1 MGSGQKVPGG
11 NLYVALLH
19 NPVYDKQGHVVTTCI
34 TNLDL
39 HDIARVARTYH
50 LGQFFVV
57 HPVPSQAALARRIVH
72 HWKEGFGASYNAT
85 RKEAFELMT
94 LCGTLKEAT
103 DWIRKEKGGK
113 SPRIVITAA
122 GRFQSTIGFA
132 ELSTRIHEGEEP
144 YLLLFGTGWGLVED
158 VIKEADDVLEPIQGV
173 GDYNHLSVRS
183 AVSIVIDRLMG
194 DRQVHRTGTTE
205 NMFQ

>member
-1 MGSGQKVPGG
+1 MSSGHKFPGE

-19 NPVYDKQGHVVTTCI
+19 YPVYDKQGHVVTTCI

-50 LGQFFVV
+50 VSQFFVV
-57 HPVPSQAALARRIVH
+57 HPVPSQAALVRRIIH

-85 RKEAFELMT
+85 RKEAFERMT
-94 LCGTLKEAT
+94 LCGTLKEAI
-103 DWIRKEKGGK
+103 DRIRKERDGK
-113 SPRIVITAA
+113 SPRLVITAA
-122 GRFQSTIGFA
+122 GRFCSTIGFA
-132 ELSTRIHEGEEP
+132 DLRTKIHEGKDP
-144 YLLLFGTGWGLVED
+144 YLLLFGTGWGLVDE
-158 VIKEADDVLEPIQGV
+158 VIKEADDVLEPIRGL

-194 DRQVHRTGTTE
+194 ER
-205 NMFQ
+205 